1 MSEVGLDFGRRR
13 IVKGRGLHV
22 RLPVAERL
30 RAARGVPQAFVKVS
44 KKFANGV
51 NGVNKL
57 MNYISQGG
65 NLPLETESG
74 TLIKDRE
81 ARRELVRDWAV
92 DFDKRKDSRDSAH
105 IIFSMPP
112 GSDPEALRRSI
123 RTVGAKAFP
132 GHEWVFAIHQN
143 KNHPHAHM
151 VLKMR
156 GRDQDLKLD
165 FKKADLHELRGI
177 FAEAARE
184 QGVPLAASP
193 RAARGVGRKGMSQ
206 AIRQMRDKKILPKVW
221 KEAMRDCMERDIASK
236 RPWEKAMED
245 RNQKERTAY
254 WEDAQELRAQAAA
267 QADENQRKA
276 LLQAATDLEKFSRT
290 MPKPK
295 TRRQVWLE
303 ELEEDKKKK
312 QSQISKGQKESGWE
326 R

>member
-1 MSEVGLDFGRRR
+1 MSSGLFRRER
-13 IVKGRGLHV
+13 IIHGYGLYI
-22 RLPVAERL
+22 RLPLAERI
-30 RAARGVPQAFVKVS
+30 RAARRFKQAVVKVRS
-44 KKFANGV
+44 FAHGAKAV
-51 NGVNKL
+51 SKL
-57 MNYISQGG
+57 MDYINRDGQ
-65 NLPLETESG
+65 LPLETESG

-312 QSQISKGQKESGWE
+312 QSQISKCQKESGWE